1 MNLFVTTEWLAEHLE
16 DENIRIADCRFNL
29 VDSEEGI
36 RLYLKDHIPG
46 AVYFHLNN
54 DLSGPVLSHGGRH
67 PLPSLDKIKQ
77 TLQLAGISQDTIVV
91 AYDGGEGAFA
101 SRLWWLLK
109 YVGHE
114 KVYLLNGGFKAWK
127 EAGYKVSSEFPGINE
142 TNYEL
147 SVNHD
152 ILASY
157 EDVKNLVDKRDEN
170 TILIDSRDRNRYLGI
185 EEPID
190 KKAGHIPGAI
200 NMVWS
205 EGFDKGLFKSS
216 KEQEKRFSAIDKD
229 KKIIVYCGSGVTA
242 TPNFIALK
250 AAGFHE
256 VKLYAG
262 SYSDWVSYDENKI
275 EIGE

>member
-1 MNLFVTTEWLAEHLE
+1 MNLVVTKDWLAEHLK

-29 VDSEEGI
+29 GDSEEGH

-54 DLSGPVLSHGGRH
+54 DLSGPVLTHGGRH
-67 PLPSLDKIKQ
+67 PLPSLEQMKQ
-77 TLQLAGISQDTIVV
+77 TLEGAGIGQNTIVI

-114 KVYLLNGGFKAWK
+114 KVYILDGGYKAWK
-127 EAGYKVSSEFPGINE
+127 DAGFDIDDNTPTSKKTNFEIN
-142 TNYEL
+142 
-147 SVNHD
+147 VNND
-152 ILASY
+152 IFASY
-157 EDVKNLVDKRDEN
+157 DDVKKFVENRDEN

-190 KKAGHIPGAI
+190 KRAGHIPGAI
-200 NMVWS
+200 NRVWS
-205 EGFDKGLFKSS
+205 EGYDKGSFKSS
-216 KEQEKRFSAIDKD
+216 EEQEKRFSDIDKD

-242 TPNFIALK
+242 TPNFMALK
-250 AAGFHE
+250 SAGYHN
-256 VKLYAG
+256 VKLYVG
-262 SYSDWVSYDENKI
+262 SFSDWVSFDENEI
-275 EIGE
+275 ETGE